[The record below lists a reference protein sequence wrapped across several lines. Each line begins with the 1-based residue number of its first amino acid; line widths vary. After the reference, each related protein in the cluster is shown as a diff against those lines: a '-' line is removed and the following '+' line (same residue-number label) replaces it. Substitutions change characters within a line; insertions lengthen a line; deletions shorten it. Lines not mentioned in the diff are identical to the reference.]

1 MTLIIIAYII
11 IGVIYGI
18 LGYHEIVS
26 CPLDVHSLDSIVE
39 ESKQHKGLQMTLKA
53 VCILLGMFWPLG
65 LCFDAYEWLWK
76 E

>member
-1 MTLIIIAYII
+1 MIIIMIAYII

-26 CPLDVHSLDSIVE
+26 CPLDVHLLDSIVE
-39 ESKQHKGLQMTLKA
+39 ESKQNRGLQRTLKA
-53 VCILLGMFWPLG
+53 VCLLLGMFWPLG
-65 LCFDAYEWLWK
+65 LCFDAYEWMWK

>member
-18 LGYHEIVS
+18 LGYHEIVT
-26 CPLDVHSLDSIVE
+26 CPLDAHSLDSIIE
-39 ESKQHKGLQMTLKA
+39 ESKQNKGLQRTLKA
-53 VCILLGMFWPLG
+53 VCVLLGMFWPLG